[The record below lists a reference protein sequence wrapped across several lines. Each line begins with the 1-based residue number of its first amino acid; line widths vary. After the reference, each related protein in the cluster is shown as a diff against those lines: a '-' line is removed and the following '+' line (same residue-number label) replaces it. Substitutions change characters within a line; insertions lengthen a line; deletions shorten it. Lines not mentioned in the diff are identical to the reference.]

1 MDAPGLP
8 HRRAG
13 HDQVAR
19 DLAGR
24 LRPYWLQAYLLVFTA
39 VGLYADSRVT
49 TLWQQHLLG
58 VLSFTV
64 LYLAALKAPRELRV
78 QVWICVVIA
87 TGYEVFGSLV
97 WGIYHYR
104 FHNLPLYVPAGHGI
118 VYLFGLLALQS
129 PVVARHGRRLA
140 YAALAV
146 AGTWALLGLA
156 VLPAVTGR
164 VDVQGALW
172 LPYFAYFLLR
182 SPRWPVFAAIFI
194 IVSELEICGTS
205 FGNWYWMPV
214 APWTHIPSGNPP
226 SVVAG
231 GYCVIDASVLSVLW
245 LARNYRLGLN
255 TIMTRIKTTI
265 SPMPGP
271 TIRFWRSSRANSDEA
286 VSPASASLIRFRSR
300 GL

>member
-1 MDAPGLP
+1 MVNRLNLPG
-8 HRRAG
+8 
-13 HDQVAR
+13 
-19 DLAGR
+19 GR
-24 LRPYWLQAYLLVFTA
+24 GAHTYWLQAYLLVFTA
-39 VGLYADSRVT
+39 VGLFADSRVNA
-49 TLWQQHLLG
+49 LWQQHLLG
-58 VLSFTV
+58 GLSFTV
-64 LYLAALKAPRELRV
+64 LYLAALKAPREQRL
-78 QVWICVVIA
+78 QVWICVVVA
-87 TGYEVFGSLV
+87 TAYEVFGSLV

-104 FHNLPLYVPAGHGI
+104 FHNLPVYVPAGHGI
-118 VYLFGLLALQS
+118 VYLFGLLAVQTPL
-129 PVVARHGRRLA
+129 VARHGRRLA
-140 YAALAV
+140 YVALAG
-146 AGTWALLGLA
+146 AGTWALLGLT

-164 VDVQGALW
+164 LDVQGALW

-245 LARNYRLGLN
+245 LVRNYRVGLN
-255 TIMTRIKTTI
+255 TIVTRIKTTI

-271 TIRFWRSSRANSDEA
+271 RIWFRRASRAKSGEV
-286 VSPASASLIRFRSR
+286 VSPAATSLI
-300 GL
+300 

>member
-1 MDAPGLP
+1 LPG
-8 HRRAG
+8 
-13 HDQVAR
+13 
-19 DLAGR
+19 GR
-24 LRPYWLQAYLLVFTA
+24 GAHPYWLQAYLLVFTA
-39 VGLYADSRVT
+39 VGLFADSRVT
-49 TLWQQHLLG
+49 ALWQQHLLG
-58 VLSFTV
+58 GLSFTV
-64 LYLAALKAPRELRV
+64 LYLAALKAPREQRL
-78 QVWICVVIA
+78 QVWICVVVA
-87 TGYEVFGSLV
+87 TAYEVFGSLV

-104 FHNLPLYVPAGHGI
+104 FHNLPVYVPAGHGI
-118 VYLFGLLALQS
+118 VYLFGLLAVQTPL
-129 PVVARHGRRLA
+129 VARHGRRLA
-140 YAALAV
+140 YVALAG
-146 AGTWALLGLA
+146 AGTWALLGLT

-164 VDVQGALW
+164 LDVQGALW

-214 APWTHIPSGNPP
+214 APWTHLPSGNPP

-245 LARNYRLGLN
+245 LVRNYRVGLN

-271 TIRFWRSSRANSDEA
+271 RIWFRRASRVKSGEV
-286 VSPASASLIRFRSR
+286 VSPAATSLI
-300 GL
+300 